1 MPTIKL
7 TQRGIENLKHTGKW
21 INDFWDEDL
30 PGFGLRV
37 HPSGRKAFC
46 VRYTGDNGRRRRI
59 HIGRCPPL
67 SLAEAREQAKVI
79 VGRIAR
85 GDDPQAKRIADKES
99 ITVERLAA
107 EYIELHAKRHKDS
120 WREDERILRVDLLPA
135 WKNRRAQTLGRREV
149 GELLDGIVERGSPI
163 MANRVKALISK
174 IFNFGIGRDLVASNP
189 CLGVPMPSKPQQRER
204 VLDDAEICRLWHA
217 LGEIDPVLAGTFKM
231 RLLTAQRGVEVLS
244 MRWDQ
249 IEGAWWTIPG
259 GVTKNRLTHRVP
271 LSPPVQP
278 VLDRLRM
285 LSGESP
291 WVFPSPIHGGS
302 HLKSI
307 SRPTQRL
314 ARSARLED
322 FTAHDIRRTAASRM
336 TSLGVAR
343 LVVSKIL
350 NHVES
355 GVTAVYDRH
364 SYDVEKRSALE
375 LLGARVVEIL
385 GGGLLG

>member
-1 MPTIKL
+1 MPKMKL
-7 TQRGIENLKHTGKW
+7 TQRGITNLKHTGKW
-21 INDFWDEDL
+21 ITDYWDTEL

-46 VRYTGDNGRRRRI
+46 VRYTGDNGKRRRI

-67 SLAEAREQAKVI
+67 SLAEAREQAKAFI
-79 VGRIAR
+79 GRIAR
-85 GDDPQAKRIADKES
+85 GEDPQVKRIADKES
-99 ITVERLAA
+99 ITLEQLAA
-107 EYIELHAKRHKDS
+107 EYLELHAKRHKDS
-120 WREDERILRVDLLPA
+120 WREDERILRVDLFPA
-135 WKNRRAQTLGRREV
+135 WKNRRAQTIGRREV
-149 GELLDGIVERGSPI
+149 GELLDSIVERGSPI

-174 IFNFGIGRDLVASNP
+174 IFNFGLGRDLVKSNP

-204 VLDDAEICRLWHA
+204 VLDDREMVRLWHA
-217 LGEIDPVLAGTFKM
+217 LSEIEPILAGTFKL

-249 IEGAWWTIPG
+249 IQGDWWTIPA

-271 LSPPVQP
+271 LSPEVQA

-285 LSGESP
+285 LSDDSP
-291 WVFPSPIHGGS
+291 WVFPSPMHGCS

-314 ARSARLED
+314 ACAAGLDD
-322 FTAHDIRRTAASRM
+322 FTAHDLRRTAASWM
-336 TSLGVAR
+336 TSLGASR

-375 LLGARVVEIL
+375 LWGVRVVQIL